1 MHDVRPISD
10 EKFAGRRHSLGDST
24 DQVNRGAPM
33 FGEGTALEG
42 LRNTGTEA
50 CSTHAP
56 GMRPGILTG
65 YEPVAGEPRE
75 QEAGRQVDRGCA
87 ECGACSES

>member
-1 MHDVRPISD
+1 MELRGLGMEDLRDLKDLTIRDVKSISD
-10 EKFAGRRHSLGDST
+10 ESTTGRRHSLGDST

-33 FGEGTALEG
+33 FGNGTALAG

-50 CSTHAP
+50 CITHAP

-75 QEAGRQVDRGCA
+75 
-87 ECGACSES
+87 